1 MPGIWKW
8 QLGAGGGLAAV
19 LSSPLF
25 PSPPPNHI
33 WPGPP
38 WSDSHIPSTRP
49 GLAGIA
55 SLHEIFLPKKAPI
68 CNIYLPKTLNLCFK
82 VSIQSFWRINCGFCQ
97 VLGRVVSPGRRII
110 SGEAGQEHHI
120 CLRGGGYRGLCPAL
134 FSLSLSLSLSLEF
147 SLHIAQTLSYLLRRP
162 EESACDTHT
171 HTHTHTLTQAG
182 YYHTMKIEQTIY

>member
-1 MPGIWKW
+1 MC
-8 QLGAGGGLAAV
+8 AGDMKMTAWCWWRPSCRPIIPS
-19 LSSPLF
+19 LS

-134 FSLSLSLSLSLEF
+134 FSLSLARILSPYCSNT
-147 SLHIAQTLSYLLRRP
+147 QLLTP
-162 EESACDTHT
+162 
-171 HTHTHTLTQAG
+171 
-182 YYHTMKIEQTIY
+182 